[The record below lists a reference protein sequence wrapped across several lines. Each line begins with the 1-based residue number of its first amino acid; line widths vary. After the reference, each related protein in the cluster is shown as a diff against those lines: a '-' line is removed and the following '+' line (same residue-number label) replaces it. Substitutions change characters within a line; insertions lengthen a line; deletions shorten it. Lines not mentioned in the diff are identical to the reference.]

1 MSALTSASAQ
11 IGDTKPTGGRPGGSA
26 TPVRAQVE
34 VGNLLREFLANV
46 DKVEMHDRFW
56 ADDLIYTVRRAR

>member
-11 IGDTKPTGGRPGGSA
+11 IGRYEAHWRTARRIG

-56 ADDLIYTVRRAR
+56 QTI